1 MKEFPEFM
9 RIGKGRSVRIPPG
22 GRYCT
27 IGRTFEL
34 AFMLNGRVDGGEST
48 SP

>member
-1 MKEFPEFM
+1 M
-9 RIGKGRSVRIPPG
+9 PPLNDYRETVGVLGFKQNG

-34 AFMLNGRVDGGEST
+34 AFTLIK
-48 SP
+48 